1 MRFSILILSSLIA
14 CNLAAQTKKIAF
26 KSHSGSDENFEVALK
41 YNLFDMEESNF
52 GLPATKSIYTKS
64 LDSVIKITSDATIL
78 VVSNYSTQTFPK
90 KGKPTLTSIS
100 RDTLYEDPLF
110 SKQHSLDSI
119 RNVLRIRKTYQNP
132 VSKIIFIGFD
142 NKKAKNNKQSL
153 VTPFIIDKGSQND
166 SNIRIESGGQS
177 SVRDRSIYWMLGL
190 ILGISLLAGFL
201 AWKFASPNQPSA
213 FLQNS

>member
-1 MRFSILILSSLIA
+1 MRFSILILSSFIVF
-14 CNLAAQTKKIAF
+14 NLAAQTKKIAF
-26 KSHSGSDENFEVALK
+26 KSHSGSDENFKIALK
-41 YNLFDMEESNF
+41 QNLFDIEESNF

-64 LDSVIKITSDATIL
+64 LDSVIKISSVTTIL

-90 KGKPTLTSIS
+90 KGKPTLTGIS

-153 VTPFIIDKGSQND
+153 VTPFIIDKDSQNN
-166 SNIRIESGGQS
+166 SNISIVPDSQS
-177 SVRDRSIYWMLGL
+177 SARDTSIYWMLGL
-190 ILGISLLAGFL
+190 IIGLSLLAGFM
-201 AWKFASPNQPSA
+201 AWKFASPNQRSA

>member
-1 MRFSILILSSLIA
+1 MRFSILILSLFIV
-14 CNLAAQTKKIAF
+14 CNLTAQTKKIAF
-26 KSHSGSDENFEVALK
+26 KSHSGNDENFKVALK
-41 YNLFDMEESNF
+41 QNLFDMEESNF

-64 LDSVIKITSDATIL
+64 LDSVIKITPAATIL
-78 VVSNYSTQTFPK
+78 VVSNYSTETFPK
-90 KGKPTLTSIS
+90 KGKPMLTSIR

-119 RNVLRIRKTYQNP
+119 RNVLKIRKTYQNP

-142 NKKAKNNKQSL
+142 NKKVKNNKQSI
-153 VTPFIIDKGSQND
+153 VTPALIDKGPQND
-166 SNIRIESGGQS
+166 SNISIVSSSQS
-177 SVRDRSIYWMLGL
+177 SARDTSIYWMLGL
-190 ILGISLLAGFL
+190 IIGLSLLAGFL